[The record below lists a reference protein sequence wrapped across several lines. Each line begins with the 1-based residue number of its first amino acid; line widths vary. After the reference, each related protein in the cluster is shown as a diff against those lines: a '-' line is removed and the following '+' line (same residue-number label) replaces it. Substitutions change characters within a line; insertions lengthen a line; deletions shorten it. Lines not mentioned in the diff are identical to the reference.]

1 MGAGRIF
8 SVGVVL
14 SLMAGVVSAQS
25 GRFARCSSMRLKEMG
40 LRACAEPGGEGG
52 AAGWAAADSV
62 HGSEWKPEVAATAFG
77 ALVLVVAGV

>member
-1 MGAGRIF
+1 
-8 SVGVVL
+8 
-14 SLMAGVVSAQS
+14 
-25 GRFARCSSMRLKEMG
+25 MRLKEMG
-40 LRACAEPGGEGG
+40 LRASAEPGGEGG